1 VSKIAIMIPAR
12 NEENNIKETIECLL
26 MLDKKLQKYKFE
38 IVVVDD
44 GSKDRTVEILK
55 NLPVSIVERVDRG
68 YSALGLP
75 ELAETHNSGFKYIS
89 DNFENIKYLMVV
101 GADTTFDENYIELLL
116 EEFDK
121 NENLVMAA
129 GRIENTK
136 AAKNAVRG
144 SGRIIRYKF
153 WTEFG
158 ELLPTNYYAWESYP
172 IYYALMKGYQ
182 TKTVDNAIMYTKREP
197 LALVDWKR
205 YGIQMKEIG
214 YRWPYVMHR
223 AMREMLK
230 LRFKRAFRLFIGF
243 FQKSVNKY
251 PVDMR
256 EYVRNYQKHQIVNRL
271 NIFKSQKFV

>member
-1 VSKIAIMIPAR
+1 MIPAR

-26 MLDKKLQKYKFE
+26 MLDEELQKYKFE

-55 NLPVSIVERVDRG
+55 KLPVSIVERVDRG

-129 GRIENTK
+129 GRIKNTT

-153 WTEFG
+153 WREFG

-182 TKTVDNAIMYTKREP
+182 TKTVNNAIMYTKREP

-214 YRWPYVMHR
+214 YRWPYVIYR
-223 AMREMLK
+223 ALREMLK

-243 FQKSVNKY
+243 FQKSVKKY
-251 PVDMR
+251 PVEMR

>member
-1 VSKIAIMIPAR
+1 MKDKSIISIMVPAR
-12 NEENNIKETIECLL
+12 NEEHNIKETIDCLL
-26 MLDKKLQKYKFE
+26 MLEKKSEKYKFE

-44 GSKDRTVEILK
+44 GSRDKTVEILK
-55 NLPVSIVERVDRG
+55 KLPVSIVQRDDRG

-101 GADTTFDENYIELLL
+101 GADTTFDEDYIDLLL
-116 EEFDK
+116 DEFDK

-129 GRIENTK
+129 GRIENTN

-144 SGRIIRYKF
+144 SGRIIEYKF

-158 ELLPTNYYAWESYP
+158 ELLPTNYYSWESYP
-172 IYYALMKGYQ
+172 IYYALMKGYD
-182 TKTVDNAIMYTKREP
+182 TMTIKNAIMYTKREP

-214 YRWPYVMHR
+214 YRWPYVLYRGMN
-223 AMREMLK
+223 EMFR

-243 FQKSVNKY
+243 LQKPVNKY
-251 PVDMR
+251 PNEMR
-256 EYVRNYQKHQIVNRL
+256 EYVRNYQKNQIIKKF
-271 NIFKSQKFV
+271 NIFNL